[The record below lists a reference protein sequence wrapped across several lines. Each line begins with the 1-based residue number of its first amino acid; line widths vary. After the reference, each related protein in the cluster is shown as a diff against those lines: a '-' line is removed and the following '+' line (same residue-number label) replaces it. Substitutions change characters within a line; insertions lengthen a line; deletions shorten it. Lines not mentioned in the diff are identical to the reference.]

1 MTPGTTRATGTPGRA
16 AGPAH
21 AGGDLAGGDAMRRW
35 AAIGAALVG
44 VGVVGAAAVA
54 AGTRR
59 WNRET
64 ARAVRRL
71 ALPETASTGAPRTY
85 DPAQLAGLPAPVARY
100 LAFALQPG
108 QPLVRRARVEHT
120 GEFQAGA
127 GRWQPFTSVEHFVVR
142 PPGFVWDAAI
152 RAAPLVAVRVRDGYW
167 NGEGSMRAAVAAL
180 VPVADQRGTPEM
192 AEASLQRYLAEA
204 PWVPTALLPS
214 AGVRWTAV
222 DDTVARATLVDGDV
236 TASVDF
242 HFGASGEILRVS
254 AVRWRDVRGT
264 PVATPWVARSW
275 DYRRLGG
282 MMVPTAGD
290 VEWRPPEGPM
300 PYWRGRVARA
310 EYEVM

>member
-1 MTPGTTRATGTPGRA
+1 
-16 AGPAH
+16 
-21 AGGDLAGGDAMRRW
+21 MRRW
-35 AAIGAALVG
+35 TRIGAAMVG
-44 VGVVGAAAVA
+44 VGVVGAAVVA

-71 ALPETASTGAPRTY
+71 ALPGTAPPDDAPRTY
-85 DPAQLAGLPAPVARY
+85 DPGQLAGLPAPVARY
-100 LAFALQPG
+100 FAFALQPG

-120 GEFQAGA
+120 GEFLAGA
-127 GRWQPFTSVEHFVVR
+127 GRWQPFTSVEHLVVR

-152 RAAPLVAVRVRDGYW
+152 RAAPLVAVRVRDGYRD
-167 NGEGSMRAAVAAL
+167 GEGSVRAAVAAL
-180 VPVADQRGTPEM
+180 VPVVDQRGTPEM

-204 PWVPTALLPS
+204 PWVPTALLPG

-222 DDTVARATLVDGDV
+222 DDTVARATLADGDV

-242 HFGASGEILRVS
+242 HFGVGGEILRVS

-264 PVATPWVARSW
+264 LVATPWVGRSW

-290 VEWRPPEGPM
+290 VEWRPPEGPV
-300 PYWRGRVARA
+300 PYWRGRLVRA